1 MFFLPYMVKH
11 ICLSSETQN
20 GSYMTQN
27 GSYMT
32 HFHHTV
38 YDYLTVYDSPYM
50 SITVWGIDKSGSKVW
65 ALYKT
70 GSIN

>member
-1 MFFLPYMVKH
+1 
-11 ICLSSETQN
+11 
-20 GSYMTQN
+20 MTQN

-50 SITVWGIDKSGSKVW
+50 SITVYDSIYDPSSRCDDVVDKHVF
-65 ALYKT
+65 LYST
-70 GSIN
+70 YVLTLNI